1 MIVMDKLLHS
11 NLLIGLEEQIEFK
24 EYIIFVIEKLKKWTF
39 QTKPNMTKVATLLLK
54 KKKNVPEKILGIAAS
69 WHGTDLTYSSK
80 VSQPLHH
87 MSWIQNVP
95 WDFTTSKTHWEIV
108 QKETKRHMPNSC
120 HRPF

>member
-1 MIVMDKLLHS
+1 MD
-11 NLLIGLEEQIEFK
+11 I
-24 EYIIFVIEKLKKWTF
+24 
-39 QTKPNMTKVATLLLK
+39 PNKAKYDKGGNSTIKK